1 MKFEPAK
8 DYENLLRQA
17 YALASLVNTQEKELS
32 FFRKKDYSLSERKL
46 AALETSLESEKT
58 MNSRLTEELERLIPN
73 VEVTG
78 SAALSRCPS

>member
-8 DYENLLRQA
+8 DYENLLRQS

-32 FFRKKDYSLSERKL
+32 FFRKKDYSLSERKI